1 MFWEGL
7 GRVKKG
13 VVRRLMITRHLN
25 PNYCSGLRNRA
36 SRPRWK
42 GLGVGGHFRPSTPKL
57 RVEVG
62 RIREQSVY
70 NYFYVLFLE
79 YSSTWQQGWEQ
90 YSGKS
95 I

>member
-1 MFWEGL
+1 
-7 GRVKKG
+7 
-13 VVRRLMITRHLN
+13 MITRHLN
-25 PNYCSGLRNRA
+25 PNYCSGLRNREPA
-36 SRPRWK
+36 GQGGRDW
-42 GLGVGGHFRPSTPKL
+42 GEEGHFRPSTPKL

-79 YSSTWQQGWEQ
+79 SSSTWQQGWGQ